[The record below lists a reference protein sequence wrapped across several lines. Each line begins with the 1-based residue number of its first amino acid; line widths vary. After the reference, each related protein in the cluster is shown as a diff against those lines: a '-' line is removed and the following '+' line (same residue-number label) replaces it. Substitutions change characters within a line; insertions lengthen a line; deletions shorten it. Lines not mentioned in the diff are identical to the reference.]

1 MNNWALFIIIII
13 IIISDLQWSRNHMNA
28 KFADFSV
35 YALSTKHKYKISIPI
50 FLSVFVGG
58 TGGGGVDGCGGRT
71 HVMQALTNAATSPS
85 TDASVVF
92 TIALPRQPHLPLPTP
107 KKVV

>member
-1 MNNWALFIIIII
+1 
-13 IIISDLQWSRNHMNA
+13 MNA

-35 YALSTKHKYKISIPI
+35 YALSTKHNYKISTPI
-50 FLSVFVGG
+50 FLSVFAEGM
-58 TGGGGVDGCGGRT
+58 DGCGGRT